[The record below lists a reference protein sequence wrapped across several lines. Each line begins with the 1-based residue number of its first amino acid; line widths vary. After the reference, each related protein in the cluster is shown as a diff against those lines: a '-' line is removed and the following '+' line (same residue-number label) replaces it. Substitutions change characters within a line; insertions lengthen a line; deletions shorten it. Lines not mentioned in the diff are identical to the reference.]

1 MEKGQHSGSDAR
13 IRCETGGGSGGSSGG
28 TVSCRIC
35 GQSHAA
41 HEPHV
46 YDYVE
51 EVDEDL
57 TCYICLQPFVTPLD
71 IPCGHTFCGPC
82 LNNYLRVQQLCP
94 IDRKPLSSQLCFP
107 SSIVLRKLLEKLP
120 VRCPN
125 GNFCDKTLQR
135 GDLEDHLSQRC
146 PGAGAVGAVRP
157 TRNSSTPST
166 STQRHSPSRSK
177 GITRLPVLE
186 GEISHIEI
194 PRVTTNLGITIV
206 GGADTALRCVV
217 VQEVFAEG
225 LVSQDGR
232 LKPGDQLIEINGI
245 DMTTASHHQTCQALR
260 KLSPVLRL
268 GVYRERIE
276 SYNTRSSVHYIE
288 EIHTV
293 TLERQTNQQLGVR
306 LSGWWM
312 EQGIF
317 ILEIIP
323 GSPAALSSQLEPY
336 DRILSV
342 NGEDV
347 ASCRLDQ
354 ASKLIQSHEK
364 VTLVVARK
372 RLNRH
377 SQNTADLALPVCHGR
392 TKSAPEALGSNV
404 LPSVEPVC
412 APVQTQQSESI
423 KNANVDPAL
432 HSSLAP
438 SQTWLATQQ
447 HISPDK
453 NLNNVTKSMCYERSH
468 SHSCDSLQNVEAK
481 PYHRLPSPP
490 CTRNVPLPIVRKS
503 CKEVAVE
510 DLAVNIKRNLL
521 IDSMQLQQ
529 KCVTINK
536 EPNESL
542 GMRIGGGLGSNE
554 GDIPIYIANIHPQGC
569 VGRTQQILKGDILL
583 NVNGTSL
590 TGLTHTQ
597 AVALL
602 KATVENTQVSL
613 GVLEGPETSLG
624 SYNFIPSWLYWQKLP
639 RCLQFPKTVILHRS
653 PGASLG
659 FSIVGGED
667 PVRGPEAIHIL
678 FVVQD
683 SPAAK
688 HGKLRCGDRLLAVDG
703 HSLENVKH
711 STAVAMLKQTG
722 SKVTL
727 EVVSWLGTE
736 L

>member
-1 MEKGQHSGSDAR
+1 MEKGRRSGSAA
-13 IRCETGGGSGGSSGG
+13 
-28 TVSCRIC
+28 CRTC
-35 GQSHAA
+35 GQAHAA

-57 TCYICLQPFVTPLD
+57 TCHICLQPFVMPLD
-71 IPCGHTFCGPC
+71 IPCGHTFCSAC

-94 IDRKPLSSQLCFP
+94 IDRKPLTAHICSP
-107 SSIVLRKLLEKLP
+107 SSIVLRKLLEKLS

-125 GNFCDKTLQR
+125 RNGCDKILQR
-135 GDLEDHLSQRC
+135 GDLQDHLNLRC
-146 PGAGAVGAVRP
+146 PAASVAWSMKSPRCAASKVPSSP
-157 TRNSSTPST
+157 TK
-166 STQRHSPSRSK
+166 SK

-194 PRVTTNLGITIV
+194 PRLATNLGITIV

-225 LVSQDGR
+225 LMSQDGR
-232 LKPGDQLIEINGI
+232 LRPGDQLIEINGI
-245 DMTTASHHQTCQALR
+245 DMTNASHHQACQALR
-260 KLSPVLRL
+260 KMSPVLRL

-276 SYNTRSSVHYIE
+276 AYSARSSAHYVE
-288 EIHTV
+288 EVHTV
-293 TLERQTNQQLGVR
+293 NLERQTNQQLGVR

-323 GSPAALSSQLEPY
+323 GSPAAKSGQLEPY

-347 ASCRLDQ
+347 ANCRLDQ
-354 ASKLIQSHEK
+354 ASRLIQ
-364 VTLVVARK
+364 
-372 RLNRH
+372 
-377 SQNTADLALPVCHGR
+377 
-392 TKSAPEALGSNV
+392 
-404 LPSVEPVC
+404 
-412 APVQTQQSESI
+412 
-423 KNANVDPAL
+423 
-432 HSSLAP
+432 
-438 SQTWLATQQ
+438 
-447 HISPDK
+447 
-453 NLNNVTKSMCYERSH
+453 
-468 SHSCDSLQNVEAK
+468 
-481 PYHRLPSPP
+481 
-490 CTRNVPLPIVRKS
+490 
-503 CKEVAVE
+503 
-510 DLAVNIKRNLL
+510 
-521 IDSMQLQQ
+521 
-529 KCVTINK
+529 

-569 VGRTQQILKGDILL
+569 VGKTQQIWKGDILL

-590 TGLTHTQ
+590 MGLTHTQ
-597 AVALL
+597 AVATL
-602 KATVENTQVSL
+602 KATVESTQVSL

-624 SYNFIPSWLYWQKLP
+624 SLNFIPSWLYWQRLP

-722 SKVTL
+722 SRVTL